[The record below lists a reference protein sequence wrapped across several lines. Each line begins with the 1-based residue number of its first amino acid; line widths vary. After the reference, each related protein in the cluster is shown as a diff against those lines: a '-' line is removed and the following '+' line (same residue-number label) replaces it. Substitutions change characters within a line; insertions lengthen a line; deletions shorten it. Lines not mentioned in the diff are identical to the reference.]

1 MRTTLS
7 KYSLTIKLLK
17 VRVFYKTRVKEK
29 DVNLKVSISNLKIY
43 KTPVLLTVT
52 EAKLLVFKKIKL
64 FSKQF
69 SKYFFLLYNFTS
81 FT

>member
-29 DVNLKVSISNLKIY
+29 DVNLKVSIPNLKIY
-43 KTPVLLTVT
+43 EIPVLLTVT
-52 EAKLLVFKKIKL
+52 EVKLLVFKKIKP
-64 FSKQF
+64 FFIQF
-69 SKYFFLLYNFTS
+69 SKYFFFLYNFTS

>member
-43 KTPVLLTVT
+43 KTPVLLTIT
-52 EAKLLVFKKIKL
+52 EAKLLVFKKIKTL
-64 FSKQF
+64 FYAVFKV
-69 SKYFFLLYNFTS
+69 FFLS
-81 FT
+81 V